1 MKYLIVLA
9 DGSSD
14 HPVPELGGLTP
25 LEAADTPTF
34 DSLAR
39 RGVQG
44 LVQTVPPGMKPGSD
58 TANMAVMGYDPRLG
72 YSGRSPLEA
81 LSLGVELGPLDLAC
95 RVNLVRLGGLGAGPP
110 TKEEYARLVLED
122 YSAGEI
128 ATAEA
133 ARLIALLN
141 RELADW
147 LAGHRLELYAGVSYR
162 HCLVWRDGLAR
173 VAKALGLEI
182 DQLPET
188 APGRVALVEQ
198 AIQLTPAHD
207 LTGRPV
213 TGHLPA
219 GPLAELLLEL
229 QLRSAAVLAPEASQ
243 ADGLW
248 AWGIGIRPAL
258 APLAERY
265 GLRGSAISA
274 VDLVRGLAVA
284 IGMEAPEVPGAT
296 GTWETDYEAKRD
308 AAIAAFDTGSD
319 YVYIHLEGPDECGHQ
334 GLLQEK
340 IEAIRRIDRRIARPL
355 IDWLE
360 AERGRTGEGWRIL
373 VLPDHP
379 TPLELRTHTGDP
391 VPFVAAADPGTDG
404 TDFARRFLSAA
415 QAADVAAQAADVAA
429 QAADAAAQAAGE
441 AVTRP
446 HFSERDAKAAGIFV
460 PDGFRLL
467 AALLATAT

>member
-1 MKYLIVLA
+1 MKYLIILT
-9 DGSSD
+9 DGASD
-14 HPVPELGGLTP
+14 LPIPELDGLTP

-34 DSLAR
+34 DRLAR
-39 RGVQG
+39 RGVLG

-58 TANMAVMGYDPRLG
+58 TANMAVMGYNPRLG

-81 LSLGVELGPLDLAC
+81 LSLGIDLGPLDLAC
-95 RVNLVRLGGLGAGPP
+95 RVNLVSLNGLGAGMP
-110 TKEEYARLVLED
+110 TEEDYDRLVLAD

-128 ATAEA
+128 ATDEA

-147 LAGHRLELYAGVSYR
+147 LAAHRLELYPGVSYR

-173 VAKALGLEI
+173 VAEALE
-182 DQLPET
+182 LPLDRLPAT
-188 APGRVALVEQ
+188 APERVALVEQ
-198 AIQLTPAHD
+198 VVHLTPAHD
-207 LTGRPV
+207 LTGRQV

-219 GPLAELLLEL
+219 GPAAGLLLEL
-229 QLRSAAVLAPEASQ
+229 QRRSAAILGPEASK

-248 AWGIGIRPAL
+248 AWGIGTRPAL

-274 VDLVRGLAVA
+274 VDLVRGLGVA
-284 IGMEAPEVPGAT
+284 IGMAAPAVPGAT
-296 GTWETDYEAKRD
+296 GTWETDYEAKLN
-308 AAIAAFDTGSD
+308 AAIAAFDSGAD

-355 IDWLE
+355 LDWLE
-360 AERGRTGEGWRIL
+360 ARRARTGEGWRVL

-379 TPLELRTHTGDP
+379 TPLALRTHTSDP
-391 VPFVAAADPGTDG
+391 VPFVAAADPGMDEA
-404 TDFARRFLSAA
+404 DFASRFLSAA
-415 QAADVAAQAADVAA
+415 QVAGTAA
-429 QAADAAAQAAGE
+429 QAADA

-446 HFSERDAKAAGIFV
+446 HFSERDAKAAGVFV

-467 AALLATAT
+467 AALLATADQ